1 MRQLTV
7 PCAALELPL
16 SVEPEFCLMLRSA
29 TSSLLRMAA
38 RPSASMLL
46 TRTKTTGQIGVLTG
60 APKDELERK
69 VYIFRPAKS
78 AGQHASAAV
87 PGYSWKLSF
96 EKKDRWINPLMGWTS
111 SADSLAGQT
120 TGNMN
125 FESKDAAV
133 AFAEKNGEPSVLLR
147 LRYPISVFFSQ
158 QRFQVGKSY
167 WRSRTTAKFA
177 ALSHPP
183 TPHPPIFSS
192 HPPSSGEQGP
202 RQELRRELPVG
213 GRQ

>member
-1 MRQLTV
+1 
-7 PCAALELPL
+7 
-16 SVEPEFCLMLRSA
+16 
-29 TSSLLRMAA
+29 MAA

>member
-1 MRQLTV
+1 MNQVTG

-16 SVEPEFCLMLRSA
+16 SVEHEFCLMLRSA

-69 VYIFRPAKS
+69 VYIYRPAKS
-78 AGQHASAAV
+78 ASQHASAAV

-120 TGNMN
+120 PGNMN

-147 LRYPISVFFSQ
+147 LRYPFSGFLSQ

-177 ALSHPP
+177 PLSHPS

-202 RQELRRELPVG
+202 RQELR
-213 GRQ
+213 